1 MEQSSLM
8 SCKGQQNWARR
19 GKIDAGFWV
28 LNKVQ
33 DLKVL
38 YLDMFHTATLKA
50 GASYL
55 LARQEVGG

>member
-1 MEQSSLM
+1 M

-19 GKIDAGFWV
+19 GRTDAGFWV
-28 LNKVQ
+28 LKKVQ